1 MMAAKI
7 PARTGEDQA
16 LFDRSGQVFAATPLV
31 SFLYSLM
38 IDHLTP
44 GQVERLVRES
54 THPGTTTYTNGWVAE
69 YAKDV
74 ATRLLG
80 GPLDLVRIVEPHNER
95 DTLT

>member
-1 MMAAKI
+1 MAD
-7 PARTGEDQA
+7 RTVPDQE
-16 LFDRSGQVFAATPLV
+16 LFERSGKVFAATPLV

-54 THPGTTTYTNGWVAE
+54 ADPGTTTYTNGWVAE

-74 ATRLLG
+74 ATRLQG
-80 GPLDLVRIVEPHNER
+80 GPVEIPATPTGIPGVFVRKELPDL
-95 DTLT
+95 